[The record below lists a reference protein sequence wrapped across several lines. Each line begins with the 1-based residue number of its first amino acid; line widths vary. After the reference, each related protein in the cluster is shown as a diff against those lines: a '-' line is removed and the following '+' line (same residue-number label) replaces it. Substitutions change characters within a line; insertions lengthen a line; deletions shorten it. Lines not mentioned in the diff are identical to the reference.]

1 LSLPDDVVE
10 AIAERAAELVLEQ
23 LGDRG
28 HVREF
33 LTVAEAA
40 ELLRCE
46 PQRIYELT
54 SDGRLP
60 KVKDGGRVLIRRRD
74 VDVYLGVVETL
85 APALQRRRLR
95 SA

>member
-1 LSLPDDVVE
+1 LSLSDEAVE
-10 AIAERAAELVLEQ
+10 AIAQRAAELVLEQ

-28 HVREF
+28 PSREF
-33 LTVAEAA
+33 LTVVEAA

-46 PQRIYELT
+46 PQRIYELS

-60 KVKDGGRVLIRRRD
+60 KVKDGSRVLIRRSD
-74 VDVYLGVVETL
+74 VDVYLGVVDAL
-85 APALQRRRLR
+85 APALRRRRLR